1 MGDDAKYSLSSF
13 RPLYKWMRHSSSHVY
28 ESYRLYKSK
37 RSIYT
42 LLLGDVMWH
51 ISKSFS
57 LLFWVFDRQDNNVSY
72 CNKLKPP
79 SWKMCFI
86 IVTPPMIT
94 LVELKLTITCCLTC
108 NSVYNNSTIHP
119 KKKREILGIFFL
131 ISTQLS

>member
-1 MGDDAKYSLSSF
+1 MMQSTRSHRFSLSTSEWDIPVLTF
-13 RPLYKWMRHSSSHVY
+13 MNHTGCII
-28 ESYRLYKSK
+28 SK
-37 RSIYT
+37 RSIYA

-72 CNKLKPP
+72 CYKLTPP
-79 SWKMCFI
+79 TWKMCFI